1 MAIFTLTITG
11 RTTKF
16 GENAHQERM
25 AVAELLKTAAQRI
38 GSHSTPWGGQSI
50 AEPGGL
56 NGANVSY
63 TFGAGSLNQGL

>member
-38 GSHSTPWGGQSI
+38 GSHSTP
-50 AEPGGL
+50 
-56 NGANVSY
+56 
-63 TFGAGSLNQGL
+63 